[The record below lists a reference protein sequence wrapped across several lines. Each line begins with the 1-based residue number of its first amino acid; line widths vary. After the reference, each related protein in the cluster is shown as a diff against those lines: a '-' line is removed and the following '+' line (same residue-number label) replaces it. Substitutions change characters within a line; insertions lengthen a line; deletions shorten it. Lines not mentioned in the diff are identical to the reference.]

1 MEKREKKFVLFGLIF
16 SFALAIVLFV
26 TYFLSLYP
34 VKNVDI
40 VKKNCDKYSL
50 DFYCVMAVI
59 NVESG
64 FDPNEISDVGAK
76 GLMQLMDSTAN
87 EIAQKLGDDNFNIYD
102 TETNIEYGCFY
113 LRYLLNLYDEDYTK
127 ALCAYNAGLANVNKW
142 LTFDENIVDNKLNN
156 IPFEETKNYIKKIKS
171 HKKIYK
177 ILVDKVWL

>member
-1 MEKREKKFVLFGLIF
+1 MEKREKKFILFGLIF
-16 SFALAIVLFV
+16 SFALAILLFV

-40 VKKNCDKYSL
+40 VKKYSDKFAL
-50 DFYCVMAVI
+50 DFYCVMAII

-64 FDPNEISDVGAK
+64 FNTDAISDVGAK

-87 EIAQKLGDDNFNIYD
+87 EIAQKLGNENFNIFD
-102 TETNIEYGCFY
+102 AETNVEYGCYY

-177 ILVDKVWL
+177 ILVDKV